1 MMDLAVRATPSGS
14 EGLGFSLMMSVRNLC
29 LFGSDWFGSKLLD
42 AYHLQ
47 FNTLV
52 IANSVMSGLIV
63 PLVFLSARG
72 DRADAGRASLQLQRG
87 TCGRSRSSD
96 SGMNGSY

>member
-1 MMDLAVRATPSGS
+1 
-14 EGLGFSLMMSVRNLC
+14 MMSVRNLC

-42 AYHLQ
+42 SYHMQ

-63 PLVFLSARG
+63 PLVLLLPMVIVNTRDAQASNGDVELSAAPA
-72 DRADAGRASLQLQRG
+72 RAIRE
-87 TCGRSRSSD
+87 
-96 SGMNGSY
+96 